1 MNWKTVYEASIW
13 RIQQAKHQSG
23 KTFEKAVR
31 SPGSRLIIVQK
42 GMVLLSRETRHEL
55 GNRTDYR
62 LPGGKV
68 FDTNDQYVAFLES
81 GSDIVEA
88 SRISVAREGLQ
99 EVGLIIDPK
108 SLAHVG
114 VDVLGATCEW
124 DLHYWVCRDFQESDG
139 GAQHD
144 ESEADEI
151 KGCIWVTFDEARMLA
166 LNISQFAESRSA
178 RMLLS
183 FLAEE
188 AQK

>member
-1 MNWKTVYEASIW
+1 MDWQTVYEGSIW

-31 SPGSRLIIVQK
+31 SPGSRLIIVRGSK
-42 GMVLLSRETRHEL
+42 VLLSREIRHEL
-55 GNRTDYR
+55 GNKTDYR

-68 FDTNDQYVAFLES
+68 FDTNEQYVAFLNT
-81 GSDIVEA
+81 GNDIIEA
-88 SRISVAREGLQ
+88 SRLSVVREGLQ
-99 EVGLIIDPK
+99 EVGVIIEPG
-108 SLAHVG
+108 SLTHAG

-124 DLHYWVCRDFQESDG
+124 DLHYWICRDFVESQS
-139 GAQHD
+139 GAEHD

-151 KGCIWVTFDEARMLA
+151 KGCVWVEFSEARALA
-166 LNISQFAESRSA
+166 LDSNQFAESRSA

-188 AQK
+188 IK